1 MEIKALEST
10 TLSAINQLT
19 QLDLPF
25 AAATLCYVMIE
36 RCLKLYLLK
45 NRITLAASEIDTCAR
60 VGRERTLRFE
70 DHRNDDERDFVNGF
84 LNEIQLG
91 SLEIV
96 FRIQNRRITVDRN
109 RLIHSG
115 FYLSVEKDMTSGD
128 RQNRNWQHYATAAR
142 HLQFCSTNCFKV
154 PIMFDEPSRQLSF
167 IC

>member
-10 TLSAINQLT
+10 TLSAINQLA

-45 NRITLAASEIDTCAR
+45 NRITLAAPEIDTCAW
-60 VGRERTLRFE
+60 VGRGRKVRFE
-70 DHRNDDERDFVNGF
+70 DHRYDDEIDFVNGF
-84 LNEIQLG
+84 LNEIPLG
-91 SLEIV
+91 SLEII
-96 FRIQNRRITVDRN
+96 FRVQNRRITVDRN

-115 FYLSVEKDMTSGD
+115 FYLSLEKDMTSWD
-128 RQNRNWQHYATAAR
+128 RQKRNWHHYATAAR

-154 PIMFDEPSRQLSF
+154 PITFDEPSGQLSF
-167 IC
+167 VC